1 VDLVYL
7 DESGIDKFLS
17 RDYARSPR
25 GKQVIS
31 EVKGK
36 KYQRV
41 SMIAA
46 QVGKSVLAPM
56 VFEGTTD
63 STLFNGWLEKCLV
76 PELRQGQVVIMDNYS
91 IHKTLKT
98 KDIIE
103 KAGCKLLFLPP
114 YSPDLNPI
122 ENLWANIK
130 AHIKKIK
137 NSCHDFH
144 RAIDLAFV
152 KA

>member
-1 VDLVYL
+1 VYL

-17 RDYARSPR
+17 RDYARAPR
-25 GKQVIS
+25 GMQVIS
-31 EVKGK
+31 DIKGK

-46 QVGKSVLAPM
+46 QVGKVVLAPM

-63 STLFNGWLEKCLV
+63 SKLFNHWLEKCLV
-76 PELRQGQVVIMDNYS
+76 PELRPGQVVIMDNYC
-91 IHKTLKT
+91 IHKTAKT
-98 KDIIE
+98 QEIIE
-103 KAGCKLLFLPP
+103 KAGCTILFLPP

-130 AHIKKIK
+130 ARIRKIK
-137 NSCHDFH
+137 NSCDDFNQ
-144 RAIDLAFV
+144 AINIAFQYQ
-152 KA
+152 